1 MGVLPRLPPV
11 GAQVVGGNYAGP
23 GFSLDVYRLTLPT
36 RLVTRCRQGSSRGS
50 ACQSAPIDCRSC
62 SDVWY
67 KSPTGRGAALIG

>member
-23 GFSLDVYRLTLPT
+23 GFSLDVYRLTLPP

-50 ACQSAPIDCRSC
+50 AC
-62 SDVWY
+62 
-67 KSPTGRGAALIG
+67 